1 MNSIGQIVAV
11 LSLLASLVLVLR
23 SVRGRDLARSQIVV
37 MALVWAAII
46 LLCSLFVRKLTG

>member
-1 MNSIGQIVAV
+1 MSSIGQIVAV

-37 MALVWAAII
+37 MVLVWAAII